1 MKELFD
7 KFQKVMEEKILPVA
21 IKISSQRHLVALRD
35 GLTILI
41 PLSVIG
47 GAALMIANP
56 PVDLEVI
63 KPTNFFYQFLIIWK
77 NWATDW
83 SSILTIPFNLSIGIA
98 SIYVVL
104 SVSYRLATKYEMEAF
119 TNCITALFVFLC
131 VAGVPQ
137 SLESGSFISTAG
149 LGSGSM
155 FTAIVVL

>member
-63 KPTNFFYQFLIIWK
+63 KPTNFFY
-77 NWATDW
+77 
-83 SSILTIPFNLSIGIA
+83 
-98 SIYVVL
+98 
-104 SVSYRLATKYEMEAF
+104 
-119 TNCITALFVFLC
+119 
-131 VAGVPQ
+131 
-137 SLESGSFISTAG
+137 
-149 LGSGSM
+149 
-155 FTAIVVL
+155 

>member
-1 MKELFD
+1 MYNEIIKYKGGEEVMKELFD

-63 KPTNFFYQFLIIWK
+63 KPTNFFY
-77 NWATDW
+77 
-83 SSILTIPFNLSIGIA
+83 
-98 SIYVVL
+98 
-104 SVSYRLATKYEMEAF
+104 
-119 TNCITALFVFLC
+119 
-131 VAGVPQ
+131 
-137 SLESGSFISTAG
+137 
-149 LGSGSM
+149 
-155 FTAIVVL
+155 